1 MFGIVKRSTRWISD
15 AASGLVRVEPDVA
28 STSLRL
34 GIEREPV
41 AESDTEYVP
50 EATHGSGPI
59 VLGLSSAVLGAMAPS
74 AAFTP
79 AQPASQ
85 PVSPSIA
92 EATLATAPAEA
103 LSSPAPIARISAAPL
118 PGPPAPF
125 VSASPS
131 VPASP
136 SKTPDP
142 IVVPPEEPAKSVFI
156 SYRRQDSQHITGR
169 IYDRLLTTFSRESV
183 FKDVDSIPLGLDF
196 REHLREQVG
205 HCSVLVAVI
214 GRNWNP
220 TTASG
225 QRRMSDPRDHLRIEI
240 ESALDRH
247 IPVIPVLVDGVEMPA
262 EDELP
267 TSLSSLA
274 YHNGISVRPDPDFH
288 HDADRLVR
296 GIEQLLK

>member
-1 MFGIVKRSTRWISD
+1 LDSGAFVYFLLLLLVIIAVVISAILLLRRQWAAARRKKILSREYGAIGAVTPPTAAEITPEWNAN
-15 AASGLVRVEPDVA
+15 AASTPPKTFA
-28 STSLRL
+28 APPPSP
-34 GIEREPV
+34 PV
-41 AESDTEYVP
+41 P
-50 EATHGSGPI
+50 
-59 VLGLSSAVLGAMAPS
+59 
-74 AAFTP
+74 
-79 AQPASQ
+79 PAS
-85 PVSPSIA
+85 A
-92 EATLATAPAEA
+92 
-103 LSSPAPIARISAAPL
+103 
-118 PGPPAPF
+118 
-125 VSASPS
+125 
-131 VPASP
+131 PASP
-136 SKTPDP
+136 SKMPDP
-142 IVVPPEEPAKSVFI
+142 IVVPPDEPAKSVFI

-169 IYDRLLTTFSRESV
+169 IYDRLLATFGREFV

-205 HCSVLVAVI
+205 HCAVLVAVI

-225 QRRMSDPRDHLRIEI
+225 QQRLSDPRDHLRIEI

-247 IPVIPVLVDGVEMPA
+247 IPVIPVLVDGIEMPA

-267 TSLSSLA
+267 PSLAPLA

>member
-1 MFGIVKRSTRWISD
+1 MFGIVKRSTKWITD
-15 AASGLVRVEPDVA
+15 AASGLVRVEPDLV

-34 GIEREPV
+34 GVEREPIP
-41 AESDTEYVP
+41 ESDTEYVP
-50 EATHGSGPI
+50 EATPGSGPI

-79 AQPASQ
+79 AQPASH
-85 PVSPSIA
+85 PASPSIA
-92 EATLATAPAEA
+92 EPTLASAPADP
-103 LSSPAPIARISAAPL
+103 LSSSAPITGISAVP
-118 PGPPAPF
+118 PPSPPVPPA
-125 VSASPS
+125 SA
-131 VPASP
+131 PASP
-136 SKTPDP
+136 SKMPDP
-142 IVVPPEEPAKSVFI
+142 IVVPPDEPTKSVFI

-169 IYDRLLTTFSRESV
+169 IYDRLLATFGRESV
-183 FKDVDSIPLGLDF
+183 FKDVDSIPLGRDF

-205 HCSVLVAVI
+205 HCAVLVAVI

-225 QRRMSDPRDHLRIEI
+225 QQRLNDPRDHLRIEI

-247 IPVIPVLVDGVEMPA
+247 IPVIPVLVDGIEMPA

-267 TSLSSLA
+267 PSLAPLA